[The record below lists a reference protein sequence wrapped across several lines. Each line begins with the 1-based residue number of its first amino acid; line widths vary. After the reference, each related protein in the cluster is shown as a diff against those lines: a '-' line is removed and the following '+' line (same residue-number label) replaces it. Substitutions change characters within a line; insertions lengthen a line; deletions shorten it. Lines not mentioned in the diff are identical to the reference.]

1 MSPAIS
7 DAPRSRRLR
16 VYAFDPSLAQQTD
29 TADIQE
35 IVIKVPWERDP
46 VTGRLPPG
54 PVGEYVEVV
63 DIDPASGVAYA
74 PVDLDDPNL
83 LAQDGLAPSEGNPQF
98 HQQMVYAV
106 AMVTIGHFERAL
118 GRVALW
124 APNRR
129 KIAGTDKW
137 QTEFVRR
144 LRIYPHALR
153 DQNAYYSPFKK
164 ALLFGYFP
172 VQAKDAYNTPGTT
185 VFACLSHD
193 IVAHETTHALL
204 DGVHPRFN
212 EPSNPDVHAFH
223 EAFADIVALFQHF
236 SYPGVLRD
244 QIAKT
249 RGKLTSESL
258 LGQLAQQFGH
268 ATGGRGSLRDA
279 LGDVGEDGFWK
290 ARKPD
295 PTILEAVMEPHAR
308 GAILVNAMFGAFL
321 LVYQKRTRDLFR
333 IATHGTG
340 VLPEGEIHPDLANRL
355 ASEASRAARELL
367 QMAFEASTIVRR
379 SASLSV
385 SISAPSSRETS
396 TSIPT
401 TIWATGWRWWRVSAN
416 GGYIRAGF
424 AACRSR
430 RWYGHPAPR

>member
-124 APNRR
+124 APDRR

-137 QTEFVRR
+137 QT
-144 LRIYPHALR
+144 
-153 DQNAYYSPFKK
+153 
-164 ALLFGYFP
+164 
-172 VQAKDAYNTPGTT
+172 
-185 VFACLSHD
+185 
-193 IVAHETTHALL
+193 
-204 DGVHPRFN
+204 
-212 EPSNPDVHAFH
+212 
-223 EAFADIVALFQHF
+223 
-236 SYPGVLRD
+236 
-244 QIAKT
+244 
-249 RGKLTSESL
+249 
-258 LGQLAQQFGH
+258 
-268 ATGGRGSLRDA
+268 
-279 LGDVGEDGFWK
+279 
-290 ARKPD
+290 
-295 PTILEAVMEPHAR
+295 
-308 GAILVNAMFGAFL
+308 
-321 LVYQKRTRDLFR
+321 
-333 IATHGTG
+333 
-340 VLPEGEIHPDLANRL
+340 
-355 ASEASRAARELL
+355 
-367 QMAFEASTIVRR
+367 
-379 SASLSV
+379 
-385 SISAPSSRETS
+385 
-396 TSIPT
+396 
-401 TIWATGWRWWRVSAN
+401 
-416 GGYIRAGF
+416 
-424 AACRSR
+424 
-430 RWYGHPAPR
+430 